1 MSFLQFIQDE
11 VLVLDGAMGTMIQNL
26 DLTDADF
33 GGAEFRMLS
42 DLLSL
47 SCPDEVKNIH
57 LTYLRAG
64 CHAVETNTF
73 GASPLRLA
81 EFDFSRLDVSG
92 FAAFPHHLEQEK
104 MSHADL
110 SYAISKHSSGLAR
123 AAVEEHR
130 REKDYDGRPL
140 FVLGSMGPSNW
151 VLSSTNARLRCGTY
165 SQIVDNF
172 AVQVRGLIDG
182 GADVLLFE
190 TQQDPLELKAAIHG
204 AHKAMHEKGVK
215 LPVMAQVTVDQF
227 GKMQIFNTDILAVM
241 ATVQGIGIDVFGI
254 NCSIGPDL
262 MRATI
267 EKLALNCP
275 LPLSVIPNAGLPVS
289 ENGRTVFKLSPSDL
303 AKHLQHFVTGFG
315 VNIVGGCCGTTPAHI
330 AEIATRVRGLK
341 PKARSVQRRCLV
353 SGPQQAHALESSVG
367 LLRIGERLNV
377 RGSQKVRE
385 AVEGQDGIDFHA
397 LEEVV
402 SEQVRDLGVSIIDV
416 CMDSNVVDTT
426 KTLAQ
431 VIQHVTTDFSG
442 AMCLD
447 SFSVEALLSAIEVYP
462 GRPIINSISLEEY
475 QKGLDKIDAV
485 VPYTMAH
492 DPVYIGLCTGP
503 AGPAATA
510 EDKFELAKKIH
521 EKCRDKYG
529 IRADQLIIDVNAFP
543 IGSES
548 DERMNFALESLNAIP
563 LVKSLHPDIKVS
575 LGVGNLTNGLAKKPY
590 MRQLLTSV
598 FVDEARKR
606 GMDVAIINPQHYL
619 PVDSLDPSHVKLA
632 LGVILERDMEAF
644 AGLEEIAELRK
655 GKSSGKRLSYD
666 DLPLEEAICQ
676 KIKDGFKQRLKLPQL
691 MTEGKF
697 SYEYID
703 TIVPQVAEALKK
715 HRPLDFINQH
725 LMVAMKELGDG
736 FARGEVSL
744 PHLLKS
750 ADIMKQAMGYIE
762 ARLRYSSGVSV
773 HDEIRYKG
781 TVVIG
786 TVFQDVHSIG
796 KDLAKTLLEN
806 YGYRVID
813 LGVQTPLEKFVETA
827 KKERADAVGM
837 SALLV
842 QTSNHMITVARLLQ
856 DAGLQNTDIL
866 IGGAPVNKRHAAYV
880 AMQGQEHTKNMLANV
895 FYCPSGMDGVNVM
908 NQLKESAGRR
918 QELLKKNRED
928 LVWHYEHAIKK
939 QAELE
944 ELLRTLPRRKI
955 RLSSIGRSRKQFLA
969 PQKITFSLREFRK
982 KLDLKTL
989 FSLNWRYGGQKSWE
1003 QKGVSQEILEKK
1015 LAGWIQDCDAKGWIV
1030 PQGVYGIFPCR
1041 AKADEVVIFS
1051 QDDLSRELAHL
1062 PFNVVIGHSKTD
1074 LFSVAQYFLAGQN
1087 GEYDAIGLQ
1096 ITTGGAAVEKQL
1108 GIFKGAQDTE
1118 SAHFLQ
1124 GLSDRVA
1131 EDMAELVHNLLRQKM
1146 GLGPKEGSRYSPG
1159 YPALKEIAANRTIYH
1174 LLEAREN
1181 LDIRITSASEFD
1193 PPGTT
1198 GAVVCFHP
1206 DAGYE

>member
-1 MSFLQFIQDE
+1 MKFLDYIKDS

-26 DLTDADF
+26 DLTDSDF
-33 GGAEFRMLS
+33 GGSEFRMLS

-47 SCPDEVKNIH
+47 SRPDEVKNIH
-57 LTYLRAG
+57 FTYLRAG

-81 EFDFSRLDVSG
+81 EFDFTRLDVSA

-110 SYAISKHSSGLAR
+110 SYAISKHSASLAR
-123 AAVEEHR
+123 AAIEEYR
-130 REKDYDGRPL
+130 QDKTYDGRPL
-140 FVLGSMGPSNW
+140 FVLGSIGPSNW
-151 VLSSTNARLRCGTY
+151 VLSSTNANLRRGTY

-204 AHKAMHEKGVK
+204 AHKAMHEKAVR
-215 LPVMAQVTVDQF
+215 LPIMAQVTVDPF

-262 MRATI
+262 MRPTI
-267 EKLALNCP
+267 EKLSGNCH
-275 LPLSVIPNAGLPVS
+275 LPISVIPNAGLPAS
-289 ENGRTVFKLSPSDL
+289 ENGRTVFKLSPQDL
-303 AKHLQHFVTGFG
+303 ARHLEHFVRESG
-315 VNIVGGCCGTTPAHI
+315 VSIVGGCCGTTPDHI
-330 AEIATRVRGLK
+330 AAISTAVRGLK
-341 PKARSVQRRCLV
+341 PKIRSLQRRCLV
-353 SGPQQAHALESSVG
+353 SGPQQAHALDSSSG
-367 LLRIGERLNV
+367 LMRIGERLNV
-377 RGSQKVRE
+377 RGSKKVRD

-402 SEQVRDLGVSIIDV
+402 NEQLRDLGVPILDV
-416 CMDSNVVDTT
+416 CMDSNLVDTS
-426 KTLAQ
+426 KTLVQ
-431 VIQHVTTDFSG
+431 VIQHITTDFSG
-442 AMCLD
+442 ALCLD
-447 SFSVEALLSAIEVYP
+447 SFSVEALLAAIEVYP

-475 QKGLDKIDAV
+475 QKGLDKVDAV
-485 VPYTMAH
+485 VPHTMAH
-492 DPVYIGLCTGP
+492 DPVYVGLCTGP
-503 AGPAATA
+503 EGPAATA
-510 EDKFELAKKIH
+510 QDKFTLAKKIY

-548 DERMNFALESLNAIP
+548 DEKMNFALESLKAIP

-575 LGVGNLTNGLAKKPY
+575 LGVGNLSNGLAKKPY

-606 GMDVAIINPQHYL
+606 GMDAAIINPQHYL
-619 PVDSLDPSHVKLA
+619 PVDSLEPAHVKLA
-632 LGVILERDMEAF
+632 LQVILEGDMEAF
-644 AGLEEIAELRK
+644 AELEEIAEARK
-655 GKSSGKRLSYD
+655 GKTSGKRLSYD

-676 KIKDGFKQRLKLPQL
+676 KIKDGFKQRFKPSRKL
-691 MTEGKF
+691 TEGDF
-697 SYEYID
+697 TYEYID
-703 TIVPQVAEALKK
+703 TIVPQVMEALKK
-715 HRPLDFINQH
+715 HQPLDFINQY

-750 ADIMKQAMGYIE
+750 ADVMKQAMGYIE
-762 ARLRYSSGVSV
+762 AWLRHSSGVSV
-773 HDEIRYKG
+773 HEAIQYKG

-796 KDLAKTLLEN
+796 KDLVKTLLEN

-827 KKERADAVGM
+827 KKEKADAVGM

-856 DAGLQNTDIL
+856 EAGLTDVDIL
-866 IGGAPVNKRHAAYV
+866 IGGAPVNRRHAAYV
-880 AMQGQEHTKNMLANV
+880 AMQGQENPKKMLANV
-895 FYCPSGMDGVNVM
+895 FYCPSGMDGVNTM
-908 NQLKESAGRR
+908 NQLKESAERR
-918 QELLKKNRED
+918 QEMLKKNHVD

-939 QAELE
+939 QAEME
-944 ELLRTLPRRKI
+944 ELLRSLPRRKI
-955 RLSSIGRSRKQFLA
+955 DLSGISRSPKQFLA
-969 PQKITFSLREFRK
+969 PQKILLSLKEFRK
-982 KLDLKTL
+982 ELDLKTL
-989 FSLNWRYGGQKSWE
+989 FSMNWRYGGQKSWE
-1003 QKGVSQEILEKK
+1003 KKGVTQEILEKK
-1015 LAGWIQDCDAKGWIV
+1015 LSDWIRDCDGKGWLK

-1041 AKADEVVIFS
+1041 AKGDEVVIFS
-1051 QDDLSRELAHL
+1051 PEDLSRELARL
-1062 PFNVVIGHSKTD
+1062 PFNVVIGHNKTD
-1074 LFSVAQYFLAGQN
+1074 LFSVAQYFLTGRN

-1096 ITTGGAAVEKQL
+1096 ITTGGVAVEKQL
-1108 GIFKGAQDTE
+1108 QLFKNAHDTE

-1131 EDMAELVHNLLRQKM
+1131 EDMAEHVHQLLRQKM
-1146 GLGPKEGSRYSPG
+1146 GQGPKEGSRYSPG
-1159 YPALKEIAANRTIYH
+1159 YPALKEIAVNRNLYE

-1181 LDIRITSASEFD
+1181 LDIRITPAGEFD

-1206 DAGYE
+1206 AAGYE